1 MQECIAFLLYVYYM
15 KSVRSLPLLIGRK
28 PVMEALQQGAGIEKI
43 FLLRTAVGA
52 EINTIKHL
60 AKEHNVPI
68 SQVPVEKLQNLT
80 KAQHQGVVAWTSLLQ
95 YIDLQNAISHVV
107 EQGKVPLFVLLDGI
121 TDVRN
126 VGAIARSALCCGA
139 QGIILP
145 TSHAASLTEE
155 AIKTSAGALRKI
167 LLCRIPSVQQAM
179 DVLRLNGIQ
188 VLGTQMKGSVPVYE
202 SDLTIPSAIVMGAE
216 DTGISKDVLKRAD
229 QLIKIPMVTN
239 FDSLN
244 VSVATGMILY
254 EALRQRLTVE

>member
-1 MQECIAFLLYVYYM
+1 MISKQ
-15 KSVRSLPLLIGRK
+15 SLPLLVGRK
-28 PVMEALQQGAGIEKI
+28 PVLEALELGTTIEKI
-43 FLLRTAVGA
+43 FLLRTAIGP
-52 EINTIKHL
+52 EIIEIKQR
-60 AKEHNVPI
+60 AKEYNIPI
-68 SQVPVEKLQNLT
+68 SQVPVEKLDYMT
-80 KAQHQGVVAWTSLLQ
+80 KSQHQGIVAWTSLLQ
-95 YIDLQNAISHVV
+95 YIDLQAGISYVV
-107 EQGKVPLFVLLDGI
+107 EKGEVPLFLLLDGI

-167 LLCRIPSVQQAM
+167 LLCRTPSVQQAM

-188 VLGTQMKGSVPVYE
+188 ILGTQMKGSVPVYE
-202 SDLTIPSAIVMGAE
+202 SDLTIPSVIVMGAE

-229 QLIKIPMVTN
+229 QLIRIPMVTN

-244 VSVATGMILY
+244 VSVAAGMILY
-254 EALRQRLTVE
+254 EALRQRLSVK

>member
-1 MQECIAFLLYVYYM
+1 LE
-15 KSVRSLPLLIGRK
+15 KNRRPVRQGRPLPLLVGRK
-28 PVMEALQQGAGIEKI
+28 PLLEALEQGTTIEKI
-43 FLLRTAVGA
+43 FILRSASGP
-52 EINTIKHL
+52 EINTIRQKAREQNIPTSL
-60 AKEHNVPI
+60 VPA
-68 SQVPVEKLQNLT
+68 EKLDSLT
-80 KAQHQGVVAWTSLLQ
+80 KVQHQGVVAWTSLLQ
-95 YIDLQNAISHVV
+95 YTDLQAGISFVV
-107 EQGKVPLFVLLDGI
+107 DKGDTPLFLLLDGV

-155 AIKTSAGALRKI
+155 AIKTSAGALLKI

-188 VLGTQMKGSVPVYE
+188 VLGTQMKGSIPVHE
-202 SDLTIPSAIVMGAE
+202 CELTIPTCIVMGAE

-229 QLIKIPMVTN
+229 QLIRIPMAHD

-244 VSVATGMILY
+244 VSVAAGMILY
-254 EALRQRLTVE
+254 EAQRQRILAG